1 MAIGFGRYDFRDK
14 KRNLDSFIR
23 YMLVRTLQMFKYEG
37 LPETL
42 PAEELE
48 KMLQVEG
55 FAFVTEHEGNL
66 YAFTGGLG
74 GVQGVYG
81 EPTEIVVS
89 SPALSLNKTFRIDDE
104 GILISNDY
112 MRIGLIPLISQY
124 GTILTENTITMI
136 LSTINKRINNMI
148 SVNDDNTAESARL
161 YLKKLE
167 DGELGFIMENR
178 LYESLKAKPMTEH
191 SSTRLV
197 DLIELHQYT
206 KASLYNELGLNSNFN
221 MKKERLISQEIE
233 INSNSIYPL
242 VDNMLECRQKAV
254 DKINKKYG
262 TSITVEFAS
271 SWRVRDEFIDEEAE
285 AEDEEVKEEEEN
297 VES

>member
-1 MAIGFGRYDFRDK
+1 MTTGFGRYDFRDK

-89 SPALSLNKTFRIDDE
+89 SPALSLNKTFRIDE
-104 GILISNDY
+104 GVLISNDY

-136 LSTINKRINNMI
+136 LSTINKRTNNLI
-148 SVNDDNTAESARL
+148 SVNDDNTAESARQ

-178 LYESLKAKPMTEH
+178 LYESLKAKTVVEN

-254 DKINKKYG
+254 DKINKKYR

-271 SWRVRDEFIDEEAE
+271 SWRVRDDFIDEEV
-285 AEDEEVKEEEEN
+285 EEVKEKGGYSN
-297 VES
+297 D

>member
-1 MAIGFGRYDFRDK
+1 MIMGFGRYDFRDK

-23 YMLVRTLQMFKYEG
+23 YMLIRTLQMFKYEG

-74 GVQGVYG
+74 GVQGIYG

-89 SPALSLNKTFRIDDE
+89 SPALSLNKTFRINDD
-104 GILISNDY
+104 GVLISNDY
-112 MRIGLIPLISQY
+112 MRMGLIPLISQY

-136 LSTINKRINNMI
+136 LSTINKRTNNLI
-148 SVNDDNTAESARL
+148 SVNDSNTAESARQ

-178 LYESLKAKPMTEH
+178 LYESLKAKTVVEN
-191 SSTRLV
+191 SSTRLT

-206 KASLYNELGLNSNFN
+206 KASLFNELGLNSNFN
-221 MKKERLISQEIE
+221 MKKERLITQEIE

-271 SWRVRDEFIDEEAE
+271 SWRIRDEFIDEEVE
-285 AEDEEVKEEEEN
+285 EDEEMKEEEEN

>member
-1 MAIGFGRYDFRDK
+1 MVTGFGRYDFRDK

-55 FAFVTEHEGNL
+55 FAFVTEHEGSL

-74 GVQGVYG
+74 GVKGVYG

-89 SPALSLNKTFRIDDE
+89 SPALSLNKTFRINDD

-124 GTILTENTITMI
+124 GTIINENTITMI
-136 LSTINKRINNMI
+136 LSTINKRTNNMI
-148 SVNDDNTAESARL
+148 SVNDSNTAESARQ

-178 LYESLKAKPMTEH
+178 LYESLKAKTVVEN
-191 SSTRLV
+191 SSTRLS
-197 DLIELHQYT
+197 DLIELQQYT
-206 KASLYNELGLNSNFN
+206 KASLFNELGLNSNFN
-221 MKKERLISQEIE
+221 MKKERLITQEIE

-254 DKINKKYG
+254 DKINEKYG

-271 SWRVRDEFIDEEAE
+271 SWKIRDDIIAEEVE
-285 AEDEEVKEEEEN
+285 EIEEVKEEEEI

>member
-1 MAIGFGRYDFRDK
+1 MTTGFGRYDFRDK

-89 SPALSLNKTFRIDDE
+89 SPALSLNKTFRIDE
-104 GILISNDY
+104 GVLISNDY

-136 LSTINKRINNMI
+136 LSTINKRTNNLI
-148 SVNDDNTAESARL
+148 SVNDDNTAESARQ

-178 LYESLKAKPMTEH
+178 LYESLKAKTVVEN

-254 DKINKKYG
+254 DKINKKYS

-271 SWRVRDEFIDEEAE
+271 SWRVRDDFIDEEV
-285 AEDEEVKEEEEN
+285 EDEEVKDEGRLF
-297 VES
+297 

>member
-1 MAIGFGRYDFRDK
+1 MVTGFGRYDFRDK

-23 YMLVRTLQMFKYEG
+23 YMLVRTLQMFNYEG

-89 SPALSLNKTFRIDDE
+89 SPALSLNKTFRIND
-104 GILISNDY
+104 GVLISNDY

-136 LSTINKRINNMI
+136 LSTINKRTNNLI
-148 SVNDDNTAESARL
+148 SVNDDNTAESARQ

-178 LYESLKAKPMTEH
+178 LYESLKAKTVVEN

-262 TSITVEFAS
+262 TSITVEFTS
-271 SWRVRDEFIDEEAE
+271 SWKVRDEFIDEEDV
-285 AEDEEVKEEEEN
+285 DEEVKEEEEN

>member
-1 MAIGFGRYDFRDK
+1 MVTGFGRYDFRDK

-74 GVQGVYG
+74 GVQGIYG

-89 SPALSLNKTFRIDDE
+89 SPALSLNKTFKINDD

-124 GTILTENTITMI
+124 GTIINENTITMI
-136 LSTINKRINNMI
+136 LSTINKRTNNMI
-148 SVNDDNTAESARL
+148 SVNDSNTAESARQ

-178 LYESLKAKPMTEH
+178 LYESLKAKTVVEN
-191 SSTRLV
+191 SSTRLS
-197 DLIELHQYT
+197 DLIELQQYT
-206 KASLYNELGLNSNFN
+206 KASLFNELGLNSNFN
-221 MKKERLISQEIE
+221 MKKERLITQEIE

-254 DKINKKYG
+254 DKINEKYG

-271 SWRVRDEFIDEEAE
+271 SWKIRDDIIAEEVE
-285 AEDEEVKEEEEN
+285 EIEEVKEEEEI